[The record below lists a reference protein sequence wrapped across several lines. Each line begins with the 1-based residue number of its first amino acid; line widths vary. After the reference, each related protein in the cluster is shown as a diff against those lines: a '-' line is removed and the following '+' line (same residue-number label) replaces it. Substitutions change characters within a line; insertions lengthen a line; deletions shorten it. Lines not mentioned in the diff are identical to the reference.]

1 MQWRLVTIAAAL
13 AAVAAACNG
22 SSGAASAPASAGA
35 AKTDVVPKAIGPR
48 LLSGQ
53 RSLVGHVRGRVGG
66 YTPLIVVTDAQRSLG
81 RGAIATLVSLAG
93 IGRLRITCSA
103 HPRGTF
109 TLTRFAAG
117 EGPPVRRETSAA
129 TRGQSSLAGFT
140 RLLPLSIVV
149 GEAAQHTGDE

>member
-1 MQWRLVTIAAAL
+1 MQWRFVTIAAAL
-13 AAVAAACNG
+13 AAVAASCNG
-22 SSGAASAPASAGA
+22 SSGAGSAPAGA
-35 AKTDVVPKAIGPR
+35 AQTDVVPKAIGPR

-66 YTPLIVVTDAQRSLG
+66 YTSLIVVTDAQRSLG
-81 RGAIATLVSLAG
+81 RGATATLVSLAG

-140 RLLPLSIVV
+140 RLLPLSIAV
-149 GEAAQHTGDE
+149 GKAAQHSGDE